1 MKKRLAIIS
10 TLLIVITIIVSGV
23 LFLSEKTAVFNKK
36 SVTTHTGKMITC
48 ANITVDIQDDIKF
61 ISERIE
67 IREEQE
73 RIRLEKERMEQ
84 EKERLRLEEEKRK
97 EEERLRLEEEKR
109 KEEERLRLEVEK
121 RKQTEIAT
129 QESSKKE
136 NKQKSE
142 EKTSEQPKQPEK
154 GTPTYSGIV
163 AYEREV
169 VKYTNIERVKNGL
182 PELKIDNETSK
193 VAWYKSKDMQ
203 TVGYFDHTSP
213 TYGSPFDMM
222 SDFGIYYTAAGEN
235 IAYGYPTAKSV
246 VDGWMNSPSHRANI
260 LNDMFTHIGVGYVQD
275 GHYATQ
281 MFLRK

>member
-1 MKKRLAIIS
+1 
-10 TLLIVITIIVSGV
+10 SGV

-73 RIRLEKERMEQ
+73 RIEQ

-109 KEEERLRLEVEK
+109 KEEERLRLEEEKRKEEERLRLEEEK

-136 NKQKSE
+136 SKQKTE
-142 EKTSEQPKQPEK
+142 EKTIEQPKQPEK
-154 GTPTYSGIV
+154 KTPNYSGIV

-182 PELKIDNETSK
+182 PELKIDNELSK
-193 VAWYKSKDMQ
+193 VAWYKSKDME

-222 SDFGIYYTAAGEN
+222 SDFGIHYTAAGEN

-246 VDGWMNSPSHRANI
+246 VDGWMNSPGHRANI
-260 LNDMFTHIGVGYVQD
+260 LNEMFTHIGVGYVQD